1 MLRSLKLARKW
12 KSSTDV
18 TLETQVGAMNNIF
31 ERMHLACEYV
41 THLSLDNIDANLK
54 VMIAQIWADCP
65 GIGFDF
71 QACCSLIVSVN
82 PVE

>member
-1 MLRSLKLARKW
+1 
-12 KSSTDV
+12 
-18 TLETQVGAMNNIF
+18 MNNIF

-82 PVE
+82 PVEWKLMKNGTERGFYVMVSAS